1 MEHTACI
8 GVKRDFR
15 NTAIACSLKR
25 WAALVGCIVG
35 LLLFFFVVGPFFLE
49 MPAIAPLANFIE
61 ERGIDAGALY
71 YTDIEEFSE
80 ANINMENTMQYMP
93 EGNGLSK

>member
-1 MEHTACI
+1 MDHTACI
-8 GVKRDFR
+8 GVKGEFR
-15 NTAIACSLKR
+15 NTATACSLKR
-25 WAALVGCIVG
+25 WAALVVSIACV
-35 LLLFFFVVGPFFLE
+35 LLFFFVVGPFFLE
-49 MPAIAPLANFIE
+49 MPAIAPLADFIE

-93 EGNGLSK
+93 EGNGVSK